1 MWKKLKSLLF
11 IVILGSVSVALLIF
25 VERLTAP
32 IISYNEEIQFK
43 STLLDV
49 AEIKLVDGETI
60 DQTFLKKIRK
70 EKKEDFVY
78 FLTSNG
84 SYVINF
90 SGQGLWGP
98 ITGLLALKPDFE
110 TIEKLRILSQ
120 VETPGLGGRI
130 SEEEF
135 LAQFN
140 GKKISPKL
148 VLVLR
153 TKASKDNQVDAISG
167 ATLSSMALV
176 DMVNLAA
183 QDFKKVAYK

>member
-110 TIEKLRILSQ
+110 TIDKARE
-120 VETPGLGGRI
+120 LGVKVL